1 MKDNGKTGSPVVPSV
16 PERSPSGVWKRL
28 AKFVAIVAA
37 LLVAYVVLWPAP
49 IDPVAYQPPRKVPL
63 EGPLAP
69 NDLLQS
75 SLILAAGQVEGPED
89 VAVDNDGRI
98 YAGTADGWVVRV
110 EGDGS
115 VTKFADTGGRP
126 LGMVFDAK
134 GNLIVADGI
143 RGLLS
148 IAPDKTITTLV
159 TRAGGVELGFA
170 DDLDV
175 SGDGTVYFSDASS
188 KFGPGEYLLDMLEA
202 RPHGRLLRYRP
213 ATNQVDVLLGGL
225 YFANGVALSQNEDF
239 VLVNETYRY
248 RVTRYWLSGPRAGTS
263 DIFIDNLPGFPD
275 NISSNRRG
283 TFWLAL
289 FTVRNDTADWLGP
302 RPFVKQALSK
312 LPRFLW
318 PKPQPYGFVIQLD
331 ETGAILSSPQ
341 DSSGAHLHSITS
353 AQERDGYLYL
363 GSLLNERIGKY
374 KLHDA
379 AADAQPSQQ
388 PAELRPSAAD

>member
-1 MKDNGKTGSPVVPSV
+1 MIDNGKTGSPGVSLS
-16 PERSPSGVWKRL
+16 PERSPRGIWKRL
-28 AKFVAIVAA
+28 AKILAIVAA
-37 LLVAYVVLWPAP
+37 LLVAYVALWPAP
-49 IDPVAYQPPRKVPL
+49 IDPAAYQPPRKPPL

-75 SLILAAGQVEGPED
+75 SVIVAAGQVEGPED
-89 VAVDNDGRI
+89 VAFDSEGRM
-98 YAGTADGWVVRV
+98 YAGTADGWIVRV
-110 EGDGS
+110 ERDGS

-126 LGMVFDAK
+126 LGLVFDAN

-148 IAPDKTITTLV
+148 IAPDKKITTLV
-159 TRAGGVELGFA
+159 TRAAGVELGFA

-175 SGDGTVYFSDASS
+175 ARDGTVYFSDASS
-188 KFGPGEYLLDMLEA
+188 KFGPGEYLYDMLEA

-248 RVTRYWLSGPRAGTS
+248 RVTRYWLSGPRAGTA

-275 NISSNRRG
+275 NISSNRQG

-289 FTVRNDTADWLGP
+289 FTVRNDTADWLAP

-312 LPRFLW
+312 LPSFLW
-318 PKPQPYGFVIQLD
+318 PKPQPYAFVIQLD
-331 ETGAILSSPQ
+331 ETGAILSSLQ
-341 DSSGAHLHSITS
+341 DSSGAHLHTITS
-353 AQERDGYLYL
+353 AQERDGHLYL
-363 GSLLNERIGKY
+363 GSLHNDRIGNY

-379 AADAQPSQQ
+379 ATDAQPSQQ
-388 PAELRPSAAD
+388 SE